1 MSVTHPGFCN
11 WPSLSWMQK
20 NPSCS
25 VSVALY
31 EELSSSEEES
41 VTPRVRA
48 RTRTRGPS
56 IHDGPQ
62 AIARCRVGSKHGA
75 RTIYAIYHR
84 LYQYIFYNV
93 IYSCDVQLYFQHHSS
108 SLQCHMIFRNH
119 SNILIFIINV
129 ENSCSD
135 SYFGVKHLYI

>member
-1 MSVTHPGFCN
+1 MKGETARALAMMYGHTKTASLIDMHVMRAKSCQSRTLASVIDLLCREYR
-11 WPSLSWMQK
+11 K

-31 EELSSSEEES
+31 EELSSSEEEN

-62 AIARCRVGSKHGA
+62 AIARFRVGSKHGT
-75 RTIYAIYHR
+75 RTIYAIHHR
-84 LYQYIFYNV
+84 LYQ
-93 IYSCDVQLYFQHHSS
+93 
-108 SLQCHMIFRNH
+108 
-119 SNILIFIINV
+119 
-129 ENSCSD
+129 
-135 SYFGVKHLYI
+135 